1 MSKEEVKE
9 FETKLLSLFTIKDKE
24 SELLYRALIMT
35 LIGYKESKIDEITLK
50 IKKDGIKIGDVINER
65 SSI

>member
-50 IKKDGIKIGDVINER
+50 IKKDGIKIGGVINER